1 MLVFRIFVLMKV
13 LNRKSEIL
21 KVAKDLITEKGYNAV
36 SMRDLAK
43 ALDIKAASLYNHIA
57 NKQEILSTIILE
69 IAEAFTVG
77 MTQIFNEETT
87 SIKKLQDLI
96 GLHIDISIN
105 NSGAMAMMHNDWKH
119 LEADELIRFVTLR
132 NAYENNFRTII
143 KQGINQ
149 GEIINKNP
157 EVIVFSM
164 LSTLQTMYLWYEKRG
179 KMDVNILKTDMV
191 SVLLD
196 GIRT

>member
-1 MLVFRIFVLMKV
+1 MKV

-87 SIKKLQDLI
+87 AIKKLQDLI

>member
-1 MLVFRIFVLMKV
+1 MVL
-13 LNRKSEIL
+13 L
-21 KVAKDLITEKGYNAV
+21 
-36 SMRDLAK
+36 
-43 ALDIKAASLYNHIA
+43 
-57 NKQEILSTIILE
+57 
-69 IAEAFTVG
+69 
-77 MTQIFNEETT
+77 
-87 SIKKLQDLI
+87 IKKLQDLI

-179 KMDVNILKTDMV
+179 KMDVNILKTFKYRLFTKNNTKYV
-191 SVLLD
+191 ISLKFRVFFVFWLPWS
-196 GIRT
+196 GNINIP

>member
-1 MLVFRIFVLMKV
+1 
-13 LNRKSEIL
+13 
-21 KVAKDLITEKGYNAV
+21 
-36 SMRDLAK
+36 
-43 ALDIKAASLYNHIA
+43 
-57 NKQEILSTIILE
+57 
-69 IAEAFTVG
+69 
-77 MTQIFNEETT
+77 
-87 SIKKLQDLI
+87 
-96 GLHIDISIN
+96 
-105 NSGAMAMMHNDWKH
+105 MAMMHNDWKH

>member
-1 MLVFRIFVLMKV
+1 MMKV

-69 IAEAFTVG
+69 IAEAFTFG

-105 NSGAMAMMHNDWKH
+105 NSGAMAMMHRDW
-119 LEADELIRFVTLR
+119 
-132 NAYENNFRTII
+132 
-143 KQGINQ
+143 
-149 GEIINKNP
+149 
-157 EVIVFSM
+157 
-164 LSTLQTMYLWYEKRG
+164 
-179 KMDVNILKTDMV
+179 
-191 SVLLD
+191 
-196 GIRT
+196 

>member
-1 MLVFRIFVLMKV
+1 MKV
-13 LNRKSEIL
+13 LDRKTEIL
-21 KVAKDLITEKGYNAV
+21 NVAKNLITEKGYNAV

-69 IAEAFTVG
+69 IAEAFTLG
-77 MTQIFNEETT
+77 MRQIFNDDSS
-87 SIKKLQDLI
+87 SIHKLQDLI
-96 GLHIDISIN
+96 SLHIDISIN
-105 NSGAMAMMHNDWKH
+105 NSGGMAMMHNDWKH
-119 LEADELIRFVTLR
+119 LEADELNRFISLR

-143 KQGINQ
+143 KQGIAQ
-149 GEIINKNP
+149 SEIINKNP